1 MESVSNSALEAARAK
16 LAEAEA
22 KRETLLLRHIAN
34 GVNIASRTVEIDEGV
49 VIAPGATILAG
60 TILRG
65 KTVIDADCVIGP
77 NTLLENTVVDAGSTI
92 HASQCYDSH
101 IGPNN
106 KVGPFTHVRTGTKTA
121 EGCHLGA
128 YVETKNADFAE
139 GNTVSHLTYIGDA
152 TVGKYCNFGC
162 GTVTC
167 NYDGKDKFRTQ
178 IGDYC
183 FIGCNTNLAAPVK
196 VGDGAYTAA
205 GSTITQDVPAQALG
219 IARERQTN
227 LEGWAEPKMEAY
239 IAKKQKLEADQNK

>member
-1 MESVSNSALEAARAK
+1 MQNIDTSALAAAKAK
-16 LAEAEA
+16 LDAAEAQ
-22 KRETLLLRHIAN
+22 REEVLLRHIAN
-34 GVNIASRTVEIDEGV
+34 GVDIRSRNVEIGSEV
-49 VIAPGATILAG
+49 VIAPGAVILAG

-65 KTVIDADCVIGP
+65 KTTIGAGCVIGP
-77 NTLLENTVVDAGSTI
+77 NTLIEDSTVDEGTTVN
-92 HASQCYDSH
+92 ASQVYSSH
-101 IGPNN
+101 LGPHNN
-106 KVGPFTHVRTGTKTA
+106 IGPFTHVRI
-121 EGCHLGA
+121 
-128 YVETKNADFAE
+128 
-139 GNTVSHLTYIGDA
+139 NTVSHLTYIGDSD
-152 TVGKYCNFGC
+152 VGKYCNFGC

-167 NYDGKDKFRTQ
+167 NYDGKDKFRTT

-183 FIGCNTNLAAPVK
+183 FIGCNTNLVAPVK